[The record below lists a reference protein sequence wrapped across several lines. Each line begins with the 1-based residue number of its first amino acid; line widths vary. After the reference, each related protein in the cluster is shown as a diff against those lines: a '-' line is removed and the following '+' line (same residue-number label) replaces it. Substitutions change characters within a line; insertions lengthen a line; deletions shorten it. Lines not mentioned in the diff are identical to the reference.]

1 MTTTTLKI
9 IALVAMLLDH
19 IGVFIPN
26 MPEYLRWIG
35 RIAAPIFIYFVAIG
49 YRHTTNKKKY
59 LLRLYIA
66 SVGMALVNLVLIAMP
81 GSNYN
86 DNYNFFAP
94 LFLIGLFL
102 YAIEKKKFTYILL
115 WQLISAVPIIF
126 FIEFVVTNKLL
137 DEYFLGAV
145 LGNSLFVE
153 GGILFVLLGVGFYY
167 FQTKKQLTLYYL
179 LFSALIFVIT
189 IKRGHMFEL
198 HNRLFFKFGDI
209 QWLMLLALPLLLL
222 YNGKKG
228 VGLKYFFYFF
238 YPIHIIVLYFI
249 GRSLQ

>member
-35 RIAAPIFIYFVAIG
+35 RIAAPIFIYFVGIG
-49 YRHTTNKKKY
+49 YRHTTNKKKF

>member
-9 IALVAMLLDH
+9 IALVAMLIDH

-49 YRHTTNKKKY
+49 FRHTSNKKKY
-59 LLRLYIA
+59 LLRLYMA

-81 GSNYN
+81 ESNYYG
-86 DNYNFFAP
+86 NYNFFAP
-94 LFLIGLFL
+94 LFLVGLFL

-115 WQLISAVPIIF
+115 WQLFSTVPIVF
-126 FIEFVVTNKLL
+126 FTEFAVIHRLIDK
-137 DEYFLGAV
+137 YFLGAV
-145 LGNSLFVE
+145 LGNSLAIE

-179 LFSALIFVIT
+179 FFSALIFVI
-189 IKRGHMFEL
+189 ILKRGHMLEL
-198 HNRLFFKFGDI
+198 HNKIFFKFGDF
-209 QWLMLLALPLLLL
+209 QWLMILALPLLLL

>member
-9 IALVAMLLDH
+9 IALVAMLMDH
-19 IGVFIPN
+19 IGIFIPN
-26 MPEYLRWIG
+26 TPEYLRWVG

-49 YRHTTNKKKY
+49 FLHTSDKKKY

-66 SVGMALVNLVLIAMP
+66 SVVMALVNLVLKAVP
-81 GSNYN
+81 GTDYTE
-86 DNYNFFAP
+86 NYNFFAP

-102 YAIEKKKFTYILL
+102 YAIEEKKFTYILL

-126 FIEFVVTNKLL
+126 FTEFVVIYEQMDK
-137 DEYFLGAV
+137 YFFGAV

-153 GGILFVLLGVGFYY
+153 GGILFILLGVGFYF
-167 FQTKKQLTLYYL
+167 FQTKRQLTLYYI

-189 IKRGHMFEL
+189 LKRGHMFAL
-198 HNRLFFKFGDI
+198 HNRIFFNFVDF

-228 VGLKYFFYFF
+228 FGFKYFFYYF
-238 YPIHIIVLYFI
+238 YPIHIIILHFI
-249 GRSLQ
+249 GKNLQ